1 MNPHAVTEQVSTE
14 WVAGNV
20 RAKALLNRRL
30 GGGRARAVAAM
41 GSLEAAQQALVVS
54 PYCGAYGLGRHWP
67 RPNTR

>member
-1 MNPHAVTEQVSTE
+1 MSAE

-54 PYCGAYGLGRHWP
+54 PYSRG
-67 RPNTR
+67 